1 MIRVQKAG
9 NDDPVMVHE
18 AVGVFNNADDLQ
30 AAMDDL
36 QSHGFMRHELS
47 VLADQEKIKSKL
59 GRKYRDVRELEDDPS
74 APRASFLPNETVG
87 EIEGAFIA
95 IPMYL
100 AVIASTWIVVAEGGT
115 LTHAVIAAIVAGA
128 MGATIGVMMARGFSE
143 QRDRDLREKIHKGG
157 LPLWV
162 NLRAPEQENTAT
174 SIMKKH
180 AARDVHV
187 HDIPLYG

>member
-18 AVGVFNNADDLQ
+18 AVGVFSNTDDLQ

-47 VLADQEKIKSKL
+47 VLADQEKIKAKI

-74 APRASFLPNETVG
+74 APRTTFLPDETVG

-115 LTHAVIAAIVAGA
+115 LAHAVVAAIASGA
-128 MGATIGVMMARGFSE
+128 IGAIIGIMMARGFSE
-143 QRDRDLREKIHKGG
+143 RRDQDLRDKIRKGG

-162 NLRAPEQENTAT
+162 HLRAPEQENTAAE
-174 SIMKKH
+174 IMRKH
-180 AARDVHV
+180 AARDVHI
-187 HDIPLYG
+187 HDVPLYG

>member
-115 LTHAVIAAIVAGA
+115 LAHAVIAAIVAGA
-128 MGATIGVMMARGFSE
+128 MGATIGVMMARGFAE

>member
-1 MIRVQKAG
+1 MIRVKKAG
-9 NDDPVMVHE
+9 NDDHVMVHE
-18 AVGVFNNADDLQ
+18 AVGVFNNVDDLQ

-47 VLADQEKIKSKL
+47 VLADQEKVKAKM

-74 APRASFLPNETVG
+74 APRTAFLPDETVG

-115 LTHAVIAAIVAGA
+115 LAHAVVAAIAAGA
-128 MGATIGVMMARGFSE
+128 IGAIIGVMMARGFSE
-143 QRDRDLREKIHKGG
+143 RRDQDLRDKIRKGG

-162 NLRAPEQENTAT
+162 HLRVPEQENTAAD
-174 SIMKKH
+174 IMRKH
-180 AARDVHV
+180 AARDVHI